1 MLRKATYAE
10 KQRAYMVGLQEKRHA
25 ECMKL
30 DGKAYKAYL
39 AAQVARHTTA

>member
-10 KQRAYMVGLQEKRHA
+10 KQRAYMVQLQDERHA
-25 ECMKL
+25 QCMKL

-39 AAQVARHTTA
+39 AAQVARHTKA